1 MLVVLGSRVD
11 MRPYATPSPLL
22 CSIPCHH
29 PKWCHSRSLL
39 DLGYTVAA
47 SLLGLS
53 VSDDLPVF
61 SRYLEHLSAG
71 AVGDPNTELLHVDEV
86 T

>member
-1 MLVVLGSRVD
+1 MLGSKVD
-11 MRPYATPSPLL
+11 MGPCAAPSPLL
-22 CSIPCHH
+22 CSIPRHH

-53 VSDDLPVF
+53 VSNGLPVF
-61 SRYLEHLSAG
+61 LGYLECVSA
-71 AVGDPNTELLHVDEV
+71 AAIGDPNTELLHVDEV